1 MPSIITRRRDHAT
14 RLIDLGGTDLPEPGS
29 DQPSFKPLTVRISMA
44 VKMTGIG
51 RSKIY
56 ELIQEGAIEVVKI
69 GASTLIPVA
78 SLERLI
84 ERNRR

>member
-1 MPSIITRRRDHAT
+1 MQRLTRNRVTEPTKAAEIDVGSSSGRDEQE
-14 RLIDLGGTDLPEPGS
+14 I
-29 DQPSFKPLTVRISMA
+29 KPLSVRISAA

-56 ELIQEGAIEVVKI
+56 ELIQEGAIDIVKI
-69 GASTLIPVA
+69 GSSTLIPVA
-78 SLERLI
+78 SLERLL